1 MSLSAVI
8 ASTVALASAQAS
20 ANRPIEVPFRI
31 GEDAIIVDAVVNGRQ
46 VALMFDTGFSGS
58 VILNTSINV
67 GPASGTIR
75 LRDFVGEMEAKTVR
89 MRSLRLGQKD
99 IDVSNMEIIQK
110 DGGDYS
116 FSYNTH
122 VDGIMGLEVISHA
135 VTEINFERQKF
146 IFHPDS
152 YVITKKQPDNR
163 RTFLARLLPKGNN
176 SLEMLV
182 EASNGR
188 RMTLA
193 LDTGNAF
200 FATTHRDVLERV
212 GLWEEGR
219 TPRYLKSAFVASGEV
234 PSWYKRV
241 RDVRIYGVP
250 VSESVWSIID
260 LPSSS
265 AEGDG
270 TIGFQFL
277 RNFNITIDYAR
288 RRVWLENFTG
298 EFGNKIRADVGI
310 SAFPDPRLKRFVVVR
325 VSDASPAERAG
336 IRRGDHLLAIDGV
349 EISGMGFR
357 RVASLLEGDKGT
369 SVALAVS
376 RNGELMRFNL
386 EREYLFN
393 E

>member
-1 MSLSAVI
+1 MSLSALV
-8 ASTVALASAQAS
+8 ASTIALASAQGPVS
-20 ANRPIEVPFRI
+20 RPIEVPFRI
-31 GEDAIIVDAVVNGRQ
+31 GEDAIIVDAVVNGRS
-46 VALMFDTGFSGS
+46 VSLMFDTGFSGS

-67 GPASGTIR
+67 GPPTGTLR

-89 MRSLRLGQKD
+89 MRSLKLGQKD
-99 IDVSNMEIIQK
+99 IDVTNMEIVQK

-122 VDGIMGLEVISHA
+122 VDGIMGLQVIAHA
-135 VTEINFERQKF
+135 VTEINFERQRF
-146 IFHPDS
+146 IFYPDS
-152 YVITKKQPDNR
+152 YDITKKQPDNQ
-163 RTFLARLLPKGNN
+163 RTFLSRLLPKGNN

-182 EASNGR
+182 EASNGK

-212 GLWEEGR
+212 GLWPEGR
-219 TPRYLKSAFVASGEV
+219 NAQFLKSAFVASGEV

-241 RDVRIYGVP
+241 RDVKIYGVP
-250 VSESVWSIID
+250 VSESIWSVID

-270 TIGFQFL
+270 TVGFQFL

-325 VSDASPAERAG
+325 VSDSSPAEKAG

-357 RVASLLEGDKGT
+357 RVASLLEGDKGST
-369 SVALAVS
+369 VALAVS

-386 EREYLFN
+386 ERDYLFN